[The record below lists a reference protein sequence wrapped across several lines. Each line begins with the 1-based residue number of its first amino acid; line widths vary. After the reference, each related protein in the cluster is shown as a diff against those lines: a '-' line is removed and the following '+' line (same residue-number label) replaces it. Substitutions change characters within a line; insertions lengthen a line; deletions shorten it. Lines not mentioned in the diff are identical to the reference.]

1 MPERAVRLRVRGLVQ
16 GVGFRWSLCR
26 EAQSLGLSGWV
37 RNRSDGSVE
46 ALAWGEA
53 EAVAGLL
60 AWAAQGPP
68 TARVSR
74 VEVLEAAPEFDPTEG
89 FEQRPSL

>member
-26 EAQSLGLSGWV
+26 EAQALGLSGWV
-37 RNRSDGSVE
+37 RNRADGSVE
-46 ALAWGEA
+46 ALAWGAA

-68 TARVSR
+68 AARVSGL
-74 VEVLEAAPEFDPTEG
+74 EVLEAVPEADPTEG

>member
-26 EAQSLGLSGWV
+26 EAQGLGLRGWV

-53 EAVAGLL
+53 EAVAELL

-68 TARVSR
+68 AARVSG
-74 VEVLEAAPEFDPTEG
+74 VEILEAAPEADPTEG

>member
-26 EAQSLGLSGWV
+26 EAQGLRLRGWV

-46 ALAWGEA
+46 ALAWGAA
-53 EAVAGLL
+53 EAVARLL

-68 TARVSR
+68 AARVSR
-74 VEVLEAAPEFDPTEG
+74 VEVLEAAPEVDPTEG

>member
-53 EAVAGLL
+53 EAVARLL
-60 AWAAQGPP
+60 AWVAQGPP
-68 TARVSR
+68 AARVSR
-74 VEVLEAAPEFDPTEG
+74 VEVLEAAPEVDPTEG